1 MMTCSIPAATA
12 SSTAYWMIG
21 LSTSGSISLGW
32 ALVAGRKR
40 VPHPAAGKTAF
51 RTRIEPH
58 GIRVWAGRAS
68 IAAVSR
74 TAGRGGSGPVGFRY
88 LPAERQTPAANGG
101 PRTCRT
107 PERRGTRRSGRERL
121 GEPADRLREG
131 RGTVEIREVCRAG
144 QADAARVVG
153 A

>member
-1 MMTCSIPAATA
+1 MIACPMPAAQA
-12 SSTAYWMIG
+12 SSTAYWITG
-21 LSTSGSISLGW
+21 LSTSGSISFGW

-74 TAGRGGSGPVGFRY
+74 MAGRGSLAGVG
-88 LPAERQTPAANGG
+88 ASVGK
-101 PRTCRT
+101 
-107 PERRGTRRSGRERL
+107 RL
-121 GEPADRLREG
+121 GEPPDSRGECRGPVEIGEGCGARQPDAPGVVG
-131 RGTVEIREVCRAG
+131 RGGERRREQPERQVVFAVEDERRA
-144 QADAARVVG
+144 
-153 A
+153 

>member
-21 LSTSGSISLGW
+21 LSTSGRISLGW
-32 ALVAGRKR
+32 GLGAGRKR

-88 LPAERQTPAANGG
+88 LPAERETT
-101 PRTCRT
+101 PRTEGLHRHAALRNAADPAVQAGSDSAKRRT
-107 PERRGTRRSGRERL
+107 AS
-121 GEPADRLREG
+121 
-131 RGTVEIREVCRAG
+131 
-144 QADAARVVG
+144 
-153 A
+153 